1 MATGLSPT
9 MNNLNLNLN
18 FNEDFWDDLFHLHR
32 SLLSAIPVKNNIR
45 NIWKDK
51 CKSFHS
57 KYTKRTDA

>member
-1 MATGLSPT
+1 
-9 MNNLNLNLN
+9 MNNLNLNFN